1 VRLIYAASLKS
12 GEFHFQNESYSA
24 SNSAV
29 DLEVVLKGVLTFQF
43 ERGGGGRFI
52 AQKVCTAC
60 TYKDKLVNS
69 SLKQF
74 E

>member
-1 VRLIYAASLKS
+1 MRLIYAASLKS

-43 ERGGGGRFI
+43 ERGGG
-52 AQKVCTAC
+52 
-60 TYKDKLVNS
+60 
-69 SLKQF
+69 
-74 E
+74 